1 MNKILFDTNI
11 YIDFYNSGKFK
22 ELIYQKR
29 YPEIIYVAS
38 VVIMELLAG
47 AFSRNDLAIVNNLI
61 KIAHASNKIITP
73 TQHDY
78 IESGKILARLQSE
91 KGYDLKK
98 SYHITNDVLIAL
110 SARRIGA
117 TVFTQNKKDF
127 ETIKEYK
134 DFSFQ
139 IV

>member
-1 MNKILFDTNI
+1 MNKIIIDTNI

-22 ELIYQKR
+22 EFIYQRR
-29 YPEIIYVAS
+29 YPEIIYLSS

-47 AFSRNDLAIVNNLI
+47 AFSKSDIAIVNNLI

-73 TQHDY
+73 NQHDY
-78 IESGKILARLQSE
+78 HESGIILSKLQLE

-98 SYHITNDVLIAL
+98 SHHITNDVLIAM

-117 TVFTQNKKDF
+117 TVVTQNKRDF
-127 ETIKEYK
+127 ETIKEIK
-134 DFSFQ
+134 DFKLQ
-139 IV
+139 IL